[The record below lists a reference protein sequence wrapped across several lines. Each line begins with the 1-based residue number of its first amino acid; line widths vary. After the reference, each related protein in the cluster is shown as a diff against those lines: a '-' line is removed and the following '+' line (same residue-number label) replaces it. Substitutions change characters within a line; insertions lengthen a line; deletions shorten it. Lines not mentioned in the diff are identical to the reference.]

1 MTQDRRIVDALL
13 AVVAGLSSR
22 SFDEALTRDE
32 LNTVV
37 AILARLVVGLTRAST
52 KHTRSAA
59 ARQLDALAT
68 LSPHY
73 AYARET
79 LRAADDAPLEYI
91 DRSGAPAGD
100 QGSDPWGPY

>member
-1 MTQDRRIVDALL
+1 
-13 AVVAGLSSR
+13 VAGLSSR
-22 SFDEALTRDE
+22 TFDDVLTRDE
-32 LNTVV
+32 LNNVV

-59 ARQLDALAT
+59 ARQLDTVAK

-91 DRSGAPAGD
+91 DRSRAPRGD
-100 QGSDPWGPY
+100 QGTDPSGPGPDRS